1 MEAPEVI
8 FLDTKLPKSLYDPAT
23 APSAAT
29 PALIS
34 PQSDNGAAKLQQE
47 ELVSAKVPLHPH
59 IYSNGHICLSILYDQ
74 WSPALTISS
83 ICLSILS
90 MLSSCPKKVFIYCIY
105 LDVRA
110 HGH

>member
-8 FLDTKLPKSLYDPAT
+8 FLDTKLSKSLYDPAA
-23 APSAAT
+23 APNAAAAAT
-29 PALIS
+29 SALIS
-34 PQSDNGAAKLQQE
+34 PQSDNGAAKLQE

-83 ICLSILS
+83 SCLSILS
-90 MLSSCPKKVFIYCIY
+90 MLSRCPKKV
-105 LDVRA
+105 
-110 HGH
+110 